1 MILSLTIDF
10 SLCLE
15 PQELSP
21 VKLGFNLNL
30 SSGLVKILNVLL
42 ADKPYSFVELMAKSL

>member
-1 MILSLTIDF
+1 MTIETNLYIEPQGLSL
-10 SLCLE
+10 
-15 PQELSP
+15 